1 MSQFRFLILALA
13 LVATPRLSQLT
24 SLNLSRDLV
33 RLGIASTNLIP
44 NQPMLDAGP
53 LWTRA
58 IQYAKANG
66 VREVTVDPGAYYFLS
81 LQFSDRHVSLAQ
93 TNNLTID
100 FQGSDLFLAR
110 SQHIGLALS
119 QCTNTVLQNFTI
131 DFLEL
136 PFTQLRVL
144 SANAAQRTVEFEVLP
159 GWFHPSAFNVPKNPS
174 GLEEAVYAFIFR
186 DGSPAPGLTRMKLQR
201 PFVGS
206 SFTIVNENVP
216 WGTAEVLAR
225 IQPGDTAVLTA
236 RGAGPPVFADKC
248 DGLTLR
254 NIKVFSSGVVGL
266 SVSNSQRTLIE
277 RVYVMPKPGTDR
289 LISTNADGITVS
301 QPGDGTT
308 IRLCRAIRTLDDGFS
323 PHSLVYGTVQS
334 RVNSRR
340 LQIQRQHTIG
350 FPNGVPVTFQARDGQ
365 VLGSAIVVSQTP
377 APTQAPTFQQTVVV
391 DFDRDLPELPVGAV
405 FYSSDPSQRGS
416 NTMLERSTVQN
427 QVFARGITLWGLM
440 NSTIR
445 GNYVLNSHMAA
456 ILGTH
461 RLMSEDWMSPPL
473 ENVTLVNNVIDG
485 AITYGWGVLAKM
497 AAIELLG
504 QQSNSQPMLVS
515 PHKNIQLSNNFI
527 AESARSAIRIEN
539 VTGGAATNN
548 VLLNPNTN
556 PLIDGYQQDTF
567 PSYQN
572 EFRMPMVIKT
582 SQAIMTANNN
592 VEKSPARIS
601 ITDGVSRRLVAYAP
615 GGQVLLSAANI
626 GTLSDPTV
634 TLTDADG
641 STFSLAIQTKT
652 TDSLK
657 VQLPAAALGGA
668 VITVMSGGTV
678 LRGTLFLDALENV
691 PLL

>member
-1 MSQFRFLILALA
+1 VF
-13 LVATPRLSQLT
+13 
-24 SLNLSRDLV
+24 
-33 RLGIASTNLIP
+33 
-44 NQPMLDAGP
+44 
-53 LWTRA
+53 
-58 IQYAKANG
+58 
-66 VREVTVDPGAYYFLS
+66 
-81 LQFSDRHVSLAQ
+81 
-93 TNNLTID
+93 
-100 FQGSDLFLAR
+100 
-110 SQHIGLALS
+110 
-119 QCTNTVLQNFTI
+119 NT
-131 DFLEL
+131 
-136 PFTQLRVL
+136 
-144 SANAAQRTVEFEVLP
+144 
-159 GWFHPSAFNVPKNPS
+159 PKNSS

-186 DGSPAPGLTRMKLQR
+186 NGSPAPGLTRMKAQR
-201 PFVGS
+201 PFTGN
-206 SFTIVNENVP
+206 SFTIVDENVP
-216 WGTAEVLAR
+216 WSTSDVLAR

-236 RGAGPPVFADKC
+236 RGAGPPIVADNC

-254 NIKVFSSGVVGL
+254 NIKIFSSGIGGL
-266 SVSNSQRTLIE
+266 SVSNSRRTLIE

-365 VLGSAIVVSQTP
+365 ILGSAIVVSQNP

-391 DFDRDLPELPVGAV
+391 DFDRDLLELPVGAV

-416 NTMLERSTVQN
+416 NTVLERSTVQD

-445 GNYVLNSHMAA
+445 GNYITNSHMAA

-461 RLMSEDWMSPPL
+461 RLMSDDWMSPPL

-515 PHKNIQLSNNFI
+515 PHKNIQISNNVI

-539 VTGGAATNN
+539 VNGGTTTNN
-548 VLLNPNTN
+548 ILLNPNTN
-556 PLIDGYQQDTF
+556 PLIDGYWQDTF

-572 EFRMPMVIKT
+572 EFRMPVVIKT
-582 SQAIMTANNN
+582 SQAVMTANNA
-592 VEKSPARIS
+592 VEKGLVRIS
-601 ITDGVSRRLVAYAP
+601 ISDSVSRRLVAYAP
-615 GGQVLLSAANI
+615 GSQVLLSAANI
-626 GTLSDPTV
+626 GNLTDPTV
-634 TLTDADG
+634 TLMDADG
-641 STFSLAIQTKT
+641 NTFALALQTKT
-652 TDSLK
+652 MDSLK
-657 VQLPAAALGGA
+657 VQLPAAAALGGA
-668 VITVMSGGTV
+668 VITVTSGGTV
-678 LRGTLFLDALENV
+678 LRGTLFLDNMENLPVV
-691 PLL
+691 PRLPLP